1 MAEEILDEQPMGGL
15 GSIQPEQAE
24 PTKVIEQEPAPK
36 ASESEKKIS
45 AAQKLRDQNLKL
57 NAQIERLMTSLDT
70 RNQSPINE
78 KYLAL
83 SEGFLAP
90 TKTGSFGESAGAA
103 AGKYRE
109 VAGEERKRLT
119 EAEKTKLDFMIKQY
133 GLSQEDYKLQR
144 QLEGEQFMR
153 DFFNKGQG
161 AGKIQTAAT
170 EATAATSAP
179 TLQDM
184 IGKGQPTGG
193 IRTITL
199 ADIANAPDEAK
210 PMLEKLFDNQQNAI
224 KVEQGEFG
232 ATKTFLPVLNES
244 TDTLTVQQ
252 ARELNALKNATR
264 GLPTDQK
271 NKYFM
276 EWYAE
281 NGLVKGPAS
290 GAAHPYETEDIET
303 PQQKSRR
310 LKIEES
316 TESERGKK
324 NVERQ
329 AKDITAYN
337 DEAKLGA
344 NMSISAKQMYDY
356 ASDPALEGMFG
367 LLQKKGLT
375 NAFFTAMKEPLKIGS
390 VSIGVGNIEDV
401 IRIAGG
407 TNEQIEAAKA
417 FKKPAAESELAYTRV
432 YLAKEGAVT
441 EGERAIV
448 RNVVPSLEETAK
460 TVRLKSELMIARS
473 QFDQQKADLFNAYV
487 KKNPSATGFDFEHDP
502 NSPYKSL
509 LRSYASHTADI
520 SNEYKPGAVKD
531 PFKGMP
537 GEKPAKKGSSLWN
550 KVQEQYKE

>member
-15 GSIQPEQAE
+15 NSVQAE
-24 PTKVIEQEPAPK
+24 PTKEIPDAPPK
-36 ASESEKKIS
+36 ASEAEKKIS
-45 AAQKLRDQNLKL
+45 AAQKLRDQNLRL
-57 NAQIERLMTSLDT
+57 NAQIERLMSSLDT
-70 RNQSPINE
+70 RNASPINE
-78 KYLAL
+78 KMLAL

-119 EAEKTKLDFMIKQY
+119 EAEKTKLDFMIQQY
-133 GLSQEDYKLQR
+133 GLSQKDYE
-144 QLEGEQFMR
+144 LEKKIEGQQFMK
-153 DFFNKGQG
+153 DYFNKGQT
-161 AGKIQTAAT
+161 AGKINTAAT
-170 EATAATSAP
+170 EATAATTGVP

-184 IGKGQPTGG
+184 IGKGQPAGG

-199 ADIANAPDEAK
+199 SDVANAPEEAR
-210 PMLEKLFDNQQNAI
+210 PTLEKLYDDQQNAI
-224 KVEQGEFG
+224 KIEQGEFG

-252 ARELNALKNATR
+252 ARELNAIKNATR
-264 GLPTDQK
+264 GMPADQK

-281 NGLVKGPAS
+281 NGLVKGPAG
-290 GAAHPYETEDIET
+290 GAAHPYTTEDIES
-303 PQQKSRR
+303 PQQKTQRR
-310 LKIEES
+310 EVEKV

-329 AKDITAYN
+329 SKDITAYN

-344 NMSISAKQMYDY
+344 NMSISAKQMYDF

-417 FKKPAAESELAYTRV
+417 FKKPASEAELAFTRI
-432 YLAKEGAVT
+432 YLAKEGQVT

-473 QFDQQKADLFNAYV
+473 QFDQQKADAFYAYI
-487 KKNPSATGFDFEHDP
+487 KENPAATGYDFEHDAK
-502 NSPYKSL
+502 SPYHAL
-509 LRSYASHTADI
+509 LKSYAAHTAEI
-520 SNEYKPGAVKD
+520 SNEYKPGSVKD
-531 PFKGMP
+531 PFKGIP
-537 GEKPAKKGSSLWN
+537 GASSKKGSSLWN
-550 KVQEQYKE
+550 KVQEKYKD